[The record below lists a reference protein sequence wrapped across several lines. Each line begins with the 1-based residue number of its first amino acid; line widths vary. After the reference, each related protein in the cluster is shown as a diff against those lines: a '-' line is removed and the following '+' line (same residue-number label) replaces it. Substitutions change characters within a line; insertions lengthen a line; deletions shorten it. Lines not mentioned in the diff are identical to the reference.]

1 MLNRITSVT
10 FGEWSSYHSNK
21 TLTGIG
27 FKPSHYWG
35 NEDYFINSVDSTK
48 LKNAIKIIS
57 NSNNKI
63 IKKNCIVY
71 ASRAS
76 EIPRFKLKEYI
87 KENNF
92 KKTSKVNTADII
104 IVNKGYFNDIIGK
117 LNFGNHLFVN
127 EDFLNKQVTSIFD
140 KRNNSNDETNLNIIS
155 NSKDKSNIAYVD
167 ISRMGSINWP
177 QLEKKQQG
185 VREIY
190 NNNIHTTEGIIFK
203 TYRENKL
210 VELMMLI
217 CSQIDDI
224 INGDVKFV
232 FDEDLF
238 VELNKEGIELDDEY
252 LQTLRDMLFSKDET
266 NIKLGFEMM
275 SNLVLNQSTLLTI
288 AFLLNEMFHTTKF
301 RPSYYTNNN
310 SNLKGLL
317 KLLKTKGIA
326 WERDWK
332 SFGTGLRLNF
342 KTGKEGDIVRK
353 FLLDNINREFKLSN
367 SAAEAIVDVVFSTE
381 AK

>member
-1 MLNRITSVT
+1 MLNKITTVSY
-10 FGEWSSYHSNK
+10 GEWQTYKQNK
-21 TLTGIG
+21 TNSGIG
-27 FKPSHYWG
+27 FKLAHYWG
-35 NEDYFINSVDSTK
+35 GEDYFINKTDSAK
-48 LKNAIKIIS
+48 LKKALRIIQDS
-57 NSNNKI
+57 KPGI
-63 IKKNCIVY
+63 IKKNSVVY

-87 KENNF
+87 KDNNF
-92 KKTSKVNTADII
+92 KKTSRSDRADAVII
-104 IVNKGYFNDIIGK
+104 NRGYFNDVIKK
-117 LNFGNHLFVN
+117 LIYGEHTFIN
-127 EDFLNKQVTSIFD
+127 EDYLIKNVISIYDRGHVNDQYNLNTV
-140 KRNNSNDETNLNIIS
+140 NNSTDKN
-155 NSKDKSNIAYVD
+155 NSAYID
-167 ISRMGSINWP
+167 LSRMKNVDWNL
-177 QLEKKQQG
+177 LEKKYSG
-185 VREIY
+185 CKDEY
-190 NNNIHTTEGIIFK
+190 DNNIHTTEGVIFT

-210 VELMMLI
+210 VELVTLI
-217 CSQIDDI
+217 CNQADKI
-224 INGDVKFV
+224 INGTVKFI
-232 FDEDLF
+232 FDEELF

-252 LQTLRDMLFSKDET
+252 IQTLRDMLFSKDDA
-266 NIKLGFEMM
+266 NVKLGFEMM

-317 KLLKTKGIA
+317 KLLRTKGIM

-332 SFGTGLRLNF
+332 SFGTGLRMNF
-342 KTGKEGDIVRK
+342 KIGKEGDIVKK

>member
-1 MLNRITSVT
+1 
-10 FGEWSSYHSNK
+10 
-21 TLTGIG
+21 
-27 FKPSHYWG
+27 
-35 NEDYFINSVDSTK
+35 
-48 LKNAIKIIS
+48 
-57 NSNNKI
+57 
-63 IKKNCIVY
+63 
-71 ASRAS
+71 
-76 EIPRFKLKEYI
+76 
-87 KENNF
+87 
-92 KKTSKVNTADII
+92 
-104 IVNKGYFNDIIGK
+104 
-117 LNFGNHLFVN
+117 
-127 EDFLNKQVTSIFD
+127 
-140 KRNNSNDETNLNIIS
+140 
-155 NSKDKSNIAYVD
+155 
-167 ISRMGSINWP
+167 MGSINWP

-190 NNNIHTTEGIIFK
+190 NNNIHTTEGVIFK

-210 VELMMLI
+210 VELVTLI
-217 CSQIDDI
+217 AKQVDRI

-317 KLLKTKGIA
+317 KLLRTKSIM

-381 AK
+381 VK